1 MLLLGIHQY
10 DKIIEYQ
17 RMRKK
22 RQKGCGKMNKEKVV
36 FCMCD
41 MLTKKN
47 HMMGLNIY
55 NKDV

>member
-10 DKIIEYQ
+10 EYQ

-36 FCMCD
+36 FCICD

-55 NKDV
+55 NKDVQF